1 MFFLKKEAALTP
13 VCLNAMPGS
22 HRIDRGA
29 SGGFSTV
36 EVAIKKCLVPWD
48 LSRVISSTKVCI
60 SDMISPALSETQL
73 PFGNDCYI
81 AIEKWPI
88 EIADL
93 FQMMIFNSY
102 VTVYQRVN
110 PCLNGMPDSENV
122 PTKTRRFNTCV

>member
-1 MFFLKKEAALTP
+1 
-13 VCLNAMPGS
+13 
-22 HRIDRGA
+22 
-29 SGGFSTV
+29 
-36 EVAIKKCLVPWD
+36 
-48 LSRVISSTKVCI
+48 
-60 SDMISPALSETQL
+60 MISPALSETQL

-102 VTVYQRVN
+102 VNVYQRVN